1 MTALAPSDQ
10 TTRPDV
16 RLPRALHPGAWWLWA
31 LSLAVAASRTT
42 NPLLLTSLIAVT
54 WVVVAARRPDTPWGR
69 SFRGYVLLGAA
80 VVLIRVVFRV
90 LFGGGAGNT
99 ELFVLPSVDLPSWAA
114 GITLGGP
121 VTLESVLGGAY
132 DGLRLATLL
141 ICVGAA
147 NALADAKRL
156 LRAVPGALYEA
167 GAALVVSVSIAPQL
181 VESVQRIRAARRLRG
196 SEGRGVRRLRSLV
209 VPALE
214 DALERSLQLAAAMD
228 SRGYGRVAALP
239 PRRIRT
245 VRVLVLGGLVGI
257 AIGAYGVL
265 DPTAGPLMGIPM
277 LAAGIG
283 AAAAGLGAGGRRI
296 DRTRYRPDPWT
307 GAEWSVVASGVL
319 TALAVAAVAVVDP
332 AAARPSVAPPVWP
345 TLPWV
350 AVVGILVGAAPALLA
365 PPLRLGTT

>member
-1 MTALAPSDQ
+1 MTALTRSD
-10 TTRPDV
+10 RAARLDV
-16 RLPRALHPGAWWLWA
+16 RLPRPLHPGAWWLWA

-42 NPLLLTSLIAVT
+42 NPMLLALLIAAT

-69 SFRGYVLLGAA
+69 SFRGYVILGAA
-80 VVLIRVVFRV
+80 VVLIRIVFRI

-99 ELFVLPSVDLPSWAA
+99 VLFVLPSVDLPSWAA
-114 GITLGGP
+114 GITLGGAA
-121 VTLESVLGGAY
+121 TLESVLGGAY

-196 SEGRGVRRLRSLV
+196 TEGRGIQRLRSLV

-228 SRGYGRVAALP
+228 SRGYGRIAALP
-239 PRRIRT
+239 PRRVRT
-245 VRVLVLGGLVGI
+245 VRFLVLGGLVGI
-257 AIGAYGVL
+257 AIGAYGLL
-265 DPTAGPLMGIPM
+265 DPTAGPGLGIPM
-277 LAAGIG
+277 LVAGLV

-296 DRTRYRPDPWT
+296 ERTRYRPDPWT
-307 GAEWSVVASGVL
+307 GAEWLVVASGVL
-319 TALAVAAVAVVDP
+319 VAVAVSATAVVDP
-332 AAARPSVAPPVWP
+332 GAVRPSVVPPTWP
-345 TLPWV
+345 TLPLT
-350 AVVGILVGAAPALLA
+350 AVVGILVGAAPAALA
-365 PPLRLGTT
+365 PPLRLAPA

>member
-1 MTALAPSDQ
+1 MTALTRSDR
-10 TTRPDV
+10 TSRLDV

-42 NPLLLTSLIAVT
+42 NPLLLALLIGVA

-69 SFRGYVLLGAA
+69 SFRGYLLLGAA
-80 VVLIRVVFRV
+80 VVGIRIVFRS
-90 LFGGGAGNT
+90 LFGGGAGGT
-99 ELFVLPSVDLPSWAA
+99 VLVVLPSVDLPSWAA
-114 GITLGGP
+114 GIAVGGP

-196 SEGRGVRRLRSLV
+196 TDGSGVRRLRSLV

-228 SRGYGRVAALP
+228 SRGYGRIAALP
-239 PRRIRT
+239 PRRILA
-245 VRVLVLGGLVGI
+245 VRILVLGGLVGI
-257 AIGAYGVL
+257 AVGAYGLL
-265 DPTAGPLMGIPM
+265 DPTAGPALGLPLLI
-277 LAAGIG
+277 AGLV

-296 DRTRYRPDPWT
+296 ERSRYRPDPWT
-307 GAEWSVVASGVL
+307 GSEWLVVASGGL
-319 TALAVAAVAVVDP
+319 AAAAVAATAAIDAGAV
-332 AAARPSVAPPVWP
+332 RPSVVPPAWP
-345 TLPWV
+345 MLPWT
-350 AVVGILVGAAPALLA
+350 AVVGILIGAAPASLA
-365 PPLRLGTT
+365 PPLRLAAT